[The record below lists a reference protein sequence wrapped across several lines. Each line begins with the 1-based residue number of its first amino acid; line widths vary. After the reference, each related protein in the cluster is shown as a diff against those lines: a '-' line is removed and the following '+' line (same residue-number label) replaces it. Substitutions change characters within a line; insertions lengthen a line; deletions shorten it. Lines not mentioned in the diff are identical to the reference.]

1 MTLFLLTAIIIN
13 AIISLEAITALE
25 KRKLK
30 LLRIISILLY
40 YCEDK
45 LTDELK
51 GHIIELLNDKY
62 N

>member
-1 MTLFLLTAIIIN
+1 MELFLLTALIIN
-13 AIISLEAITALE
+13 AIIALEAIMALE

-51 GHIIELLNDKY
+51 DYIIELLRNK
-62 N
+62 